1 MSPEN
6 FELLK
11 TIEIEASPELVYR
24 FFTEQDLL
32 ERWQCREAQIDARP
46 GGSYTFDITGQD
58 ITRGEFLELE
68 PGKRILMTWGFDV
81 PGSSTLEITLSPTEG
96 GTLVSLRHFGF
107 ETEDGREGHD
117 RGWTHYL
124 GRLEI
129 AARGDDPGRDTWLE
143 TRIAGEET

>member
-6 FELLK
+6 FELVK

-24 FFTEQDLL
+24 FFTEKDLL
-32 ERWQCREAQIDARP
+32 ERWQCREAHLDAQP
-46 GGSYTFDITGQD
+46 GGAYTFDITGED

-81 PGSSTLEITLSPTEG
+81 PGSSTLEITLSPIER

-107 ETEDGREGHD
+107 ETEDGRDGHG

-143 TRIAGEET
+143 TQVAGEET